1 MSFAYKAWVDNE
13 REHPLKIWK
22 KEPQQLESV
31 LAVGWEETGAVVLV
45 LVAVVI
51 LIGQYV
57 LGFRK

>member
-1 MSFAYKAWVDNE
+1 M
-13 REHPLKIWK
+13 KIWK